1 MMRLVLARHGNT
13 FSPDVVPVFVGSK
26 DDMPLVEEGYR
37 QAERFAK
44 LLKMRDIKLDA
55 IYCGPLQ
62 RTRKFAELVAASLN
76 LDLPFTIDERLN
88 ELDYGG
94 WNGKSNDEI
103 IEQFG
108 QTAFD
113 GWNDA
118 SVWPTNSGW
127 PSSPEELGSQVRS
140 FVEDLMK
147 QYSGDSTILV
157 ITSNGRMRYFL
168 KLIAG
173 AFEQRQKER
182 TLKVAPGNFCQL
194 TFGESKP
201 TLQSWNESPAKTL
214 KSFEV

>member
-1 MMRLVLARHGNT
+1 
-13 FSPDVVPVFVGSK
+13 VV
-26 DDMPLVEEGYR
+26 
-37 QAERFAK
+37 ERK
-44 LLKMRDIKLDA
+44 IR
-55 IYCGPLQ
+55 
-62 RTRKFAELVAASLN
+62 
-76 LDLPFTIDERLN
+76 
-88 ELDYGG
+88 
-94 WNGKSNDEI
+94 NDQI

-113 GWNDA
+113 GWMMRL
-118 SVWPTNSGW
+118 SGQ
-127 PSSPEELGSQVRS
+127 LTVVGLLLRRTRSQVRS

-201 TLQSWNESPAKTL
+201 TLQSWNESPAKR
-214 KSFEV
+214 